1 MQPDGAQS
9 LRHSVHRAG
18 TRGNRVGR
26 LPQLI
31 QVKGRRERRISVAHM
46 RYDWL
51 PVALCVS
58 TALVM
63 LAVLAMFAL

>member
-1 MQPDGAQS
+1 
-9 LRHSVHRAG
+9 
-18 TRGNRVGR
+18 
-26 LPQLI
+26 
-31 QVKGRRERRISVAHM
+31 M

-63 LAVLAMFAL
+63 LSVLAIFAL